1 MARARAGWRGFS
13 ASACLR
19 AAGLFGSSP
28 VGRGAYG
35 VVCGEQACVM
45 LMPDLKTIRCRD
57 MLLAAAL
64 MQVRLSQY
72 VCVYV
77 RVCASLSLSLSLSLS
92 IYIDR

>member
-28 VGRGAYG
+28 VGRGADD

-77 RVCASLSLSLSLSLS
+77 RVCAYPSLSLY